1 MGEEAIAG
9 DLGHR
14 LLHVEGYLMNE
25 VRQILGAVQT
35 TVSSASSIIK
45 GVEAKAPVNGNIL
58 PESSATT
65 KPVTKPVEQQ
75 DDAQEAVNTPRDLE
89 IELQNVNT
97 YVQSIKRDIQFDV
110 DNELATTIIRVV
122 DGDSGEVI
130 RQIPED
136 IFLELARRLEQD
148 GEIHLFDAIG

>member
-1 MGEEAIAG
+1 
-9 DLGHR
+9 
-14 LLHVEGYLMNE
+14 MND

-35 TVSSASSIIK
+35 TVSSASPAVK
-45 GVEAKAPVNGNIL
+45 GVEAKSPVNGNIL
-58 PESSATT
+58 PESNEIA
-65 KPVTKPVEQQ
+65 KPIIKPIGQPS
-75 DDAQEAVNTPRDLE
+75 DAQEAVEAANSPRDLE
-89 IELQNVNT
+89 IELRNVNT

-110 DNELATTIIRVV
+110 DKELATTIIRVV

-148 GEIHLFDAIG
+148 GEIHLLDAIG

>member
-1 MGEEAIAG
+1 
-9 DLGHR
+9 
-14 LLHVEGYLMNE
+14 MNE

-35 TVSSASSIIK
+35 TVTAASSAIK
-45 GVEAKAPVNGNIL
+45 SVEAKAPVNGNIL
-58 PESSATT
+58 PESNAIA
-65 KPVTKPVEQQ
+65 KPITKPVEQS
-75 DDAQEAVNTPRDLE
+75 DDTQEAVNAPRDLE

-110 DNELATTIIRVV
+110 DKELATTIIRVV

>member
-1 MGEEAIAG
+1 
-9 DLGHR
+9 
-14 LLHVEGYLMNE
+14 MNE
-25 VRQILGAVQT
+25 VRQLLGAVQP
-35 TVSSASSIIK
+35 TVSAASSVVK
-45 GVEAKAPVNGNIL
+45 GIEAKPPVSGNVL
-58 PESSATT
+58 PESNEIT
-65 KPVTKPVEQQ
+65 KPITKPLEQSG
-75 DDAQEAVNTPRDLE
+75 DAKETVNASRDLE

-110 DNELATTIIRVV
+110 DKELATTIIRVV

-148 GEIHLFDAIG
+148 GEMHLFDAIG